1 MRNQA
6 WGLFDDEGAEALR
19 NYKYVGVDKSLAY
32 K

>member
-1 MRNQA
+1 MGSKA

>member
-1 MRNQA
+1 MGRS

-19 NYKYVGVDKSLAY
+19 GYTYVGQDLSLTY